1 MTTNEI
7 REKLNGI
14 GYKEELKYDKGGFKS
29 YLYSA
34 GHDDELIMLDVWTD
48 DGKEHAE
55 IGIVTDRMALHL
67 KAENI
72 MYLFDM
78 KKPENNK

>member
-14 GYKEELKYDKGGFKS
+14 GYKEELKYKKDGFKS

-34 GHDDELIMLDVWTD
+34 GYDDELIILDIWTN
-48 DGKEHAE
+48 DGKERAE
-55 IGIVTDRMALHL
+55 IGIVTDRIALHV